1 MLPAPFYAEVPSELG
16 DDQTWVDHE
25 AAGRHGDEVTP
36 RPGRWL
42 RAVIDDTLA
51 SGAQTL
57 FSRVRKL
64 LAL

>member
-25 AAGRHGDEVTP
+25 AAGRHGDEFTP
-36 RPGRWL
+36 RPGRSL
-42 RAVIDDTLA
+42 RAVVDDRGASSTL
-51 SGAQTL
+51 TL
-57 FSRVRKL
+57 LSRVRKL